1 MIRCMK
7 AMKHLLIVLS
17 LMSILS
23 LNAQT
28 MVEYPVAQMHS
39 TSSMVGSGSTLPN
52 AASSG
57 FISADDNLPSSS
69 PRGPRRVIDEED
81 KDEEKPESWED
92 PFKDPLTDAVPCLLL
107 LALGYALYLRRK
119 KSVTTLDSRNKQ

>member
-1 MIRCMK
+1 MK
-7 AMKHLLIVLS
+7 AMKHLLIVIS

-28 MVEYPVAQMHS
+28 MVEYPVAQMQS

-69 PRGPRRVIDEED
+69 PRGGPRRVIDEDD

-107 LALGYALYLRRK
+107 LAIGYAIYLGRK
-119 KSVTTLDSRNKQ
+119 TSVPNPDSRK

>member
-1 MIRCMK
+1 
-7 AMKHLLIVLS
+7 MKHLLIVIS

-28 MVEYPVAQMHS
+28 MVEYPVAQMRS

-69 PRGPRRVIDEED
+69 PRGPRRVIDEDD
-81 KDEEKPESWED
+81 KEEEKPESWED

-107 LALGYALYLRRK
+107 LAIGYAIYLGRK
-119 KSVTTLDSRNKQ
+119 TSVPNPDSRK